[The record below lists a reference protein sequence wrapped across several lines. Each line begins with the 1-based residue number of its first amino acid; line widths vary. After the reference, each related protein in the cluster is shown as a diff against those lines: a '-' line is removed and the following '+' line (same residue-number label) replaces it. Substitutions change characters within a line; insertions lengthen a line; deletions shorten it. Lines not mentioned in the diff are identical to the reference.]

1 MHLRDDVC
9 ARDLCT
15 DTGVL
20 AADKGFIEEY
30 MKFVNYTVSQGTD
43 AQKFQVGS
51 NRQFTMV
58 NDPKKYAKLF
68 EIRNLCANG
77 EVWAGK
83 GKKSVKMYSGDPL
96 LFDENM
102 NSCAIRLRYGKFSY
116 YNGGDYAA
124 YIPH

>member
-1 MHLRDDVC
+1 
-9 ARDLCT
+9 
-15 DTGVL
+15 
-20 AADKGFIEEY
+20 

-58 NDPKKYAKLF
+58 NDPKKYAKSF
-68 EIRNLCANG
+68 EIRNLCANR
-77 EVWAGK
+77 EVWTGK

-96 LFDENM
+96 LFDKNM

>member
-1 MHLRDDVC
+1 MRDDVC

-30 MKFVNYTVSQGTD
+30 LKFVNYTVSQGTD

-58 NDPKKYAKLF
+58 NDPKKYAKSF

-77 EVWAGK
+77 EVWTGK
-83 GKKSVKMYSGDPL
+83 GQEVCKDVQRRSASV
-96 LFDENM
+96 
-102 NSCAIRLRYGKFSY
+102 
-116 YNGGDYAA
+116 
-124 YIPH
+124 